1 MILTRLPIR
10 SARKQLDASACLL
23 CQWRSFTTTYPRWDE
38 KKEIPSTAPETPSV
52 LDEAPRASGKKVEGF
67 TPKPLDRAIGLP
79 NPPRVG
85 ENSGIDTRTLKQK
98 RDDFVNWDK
107 HLEKRKQLTAA
118 MSKPY
123 YREWSNM
130 KYHKGKSFLAPPRI
144 FKADRALYF
153 PNLTGR
159 TLEPDST
166 LYENTTPILQ
176 GKVSVVSV
184 FSGAWA
190 ENQAATFASE
200 KSNPG
205 LHAVVRKNKGLAQMV
220 HINVEENYLRAMLI
234 KLFRPSLRRKLPE
247 WMWKRYFVVQ
257 KGFTDE
263 MKESIGILNSKVGY
277 TYILDRE
284 CKIRW
289 VGSGPAEEYEK
300 DVLVKSVS
308 RLLEDAKATLE
319 QKRLEQSAQQYW
331 DAAAAKKGSK
341 EGAAKADR
349 RA

>member
-10 SARKQLDASACLL
+10 SARKQLDASACML
-23 CQWRSFTTTYPRWDE
+23 CQWRSFTTTYRRWEE
-38 KKEIPSTAPETPSV
+38 KKETPSPVPETPSV
-52 LDEAPRASGKKVEGF
+52 LDEAPRASGKRVENF

-79 NPPRVG
+79 NPPRAG
-85 ENSGIDTRTLKQK
+85 QNSGVDNRSIKER

-107 HLEKRKQLTAA
+107 HLEKRKKLTAA
-118 MSKPY
+118 MAKPY

-153 PNLTGR
+153 PNLSGR

-166 LYENTTPILQ
+166 LYENTTPILE

-205 LHAVVRKNKGLAQMV
+205 LHEVVRNNKGLAQMV
-220 HINVEENYLRAMLI
+220 HINIEENYLKAMII
-234 KLFRPSLRRKLPE
+234 KFFRSSLRKKLPE

-257 KGFTDE
+257 KGLTDE
-263 MKESIGILNSKVGY
+263 MKDAIGILNSKVGY
-277 TYILDRE
+277 TYILDGD

-289 VGSGPAEEYEK
+289 AGSGPAEAYEK

-308 RLLEDAKATLE
+308 RLLEDAKVPLV
-319 QKRLEQSAQQYW
+319 QKRLEHSAQKSGE
-331 DAAAAKKGSK
+331 AAAKKGGN
-341 EGAAKADR
+341 EDAAKAGS

>member
-10 SARKQLDASACLL
+10 SARQQLGVSSCLL
-23 CQWRSFTTTYPRWDE
+23 CQWQ
-38 KKEIPSTAPETPSV
+38 TPSV
-52 LDEAPRASGKKVEGF
+52 LDEAPRASGKRVENF

-85 ENSGIDTRTLKQK
+85 ENSGLDTRTLKQK

-107 HLEKRKQLTAA
+107 HLEKRKKLTAA
-118 MSKPY
+118 MAKPY

-130 KYHKGKSFLAPPRI
+130 KYHKGKSFLAPPRM

-153 PNLTGR
+153 PNLCGR

-166 LYENTTPILQ
+166 LNENTTPILE

-205 LHAVVRKNKGLAQMV
+205 LHELVRNNKEQAQMV
-220 HINVEENYLRAMLI
+220 HINVEENYLRAMII
-234 KLFRPSLRRKLPE
+234 KLFRSSLRRKLPKG
-247 WMWKRYFVVQ
+247 MWKRYFVVQ

-263 MKESIGILNSKVGY
+263 MKDAIGLLNSKVGY
-277 TYILDRE
+277 TYILDGE

-289 VGSGPAEEYEK
+289 AGSGPAEEHEK
-300 DVLVKSVS
+300 DALVKSVS
-308 RLLEDAKATLE
+308 RLLEDAKASLP
-319 QKRLEQSAQQYW
+319 QKET
-331 DAAAAKKGSK
+331 GS
-341 EGAAKADR
+341 
-349 RA
+349 